1 MINLISKSMRTKII
15 ERGWKKERERRNWI
29 DSISLSSPSMRLF
42 SVDWR
47 RWRCGHFLALW
58 TAKKSWTPRS
68 WTKRAGPG
76 HARLSG
82 TETGNLFGEL
92 HPVAFLVFPSVSPT
106 YLCSPRVSNVSF
118 SLLLLLLSHF
128 RGGMEFGSGSIFFE
142 IGIFS
147 ASFIF
152 ISLLSII
159 PSTWN
164 SSNVFHE
171 VHTVH
176 KRGREF
182 FLKAWT
188 TIKLQRSW
196 FLDIS
201 LDIYFLFGKK

>member
-118 SLLLLLLSHF
+118 SLLLYLSLSRRNGIWKRVHLLRDWNLQCVIHF
-128 RGGMEFGSGSIFFE
+128 YIFCDYSKYLKLVE
-142 IGIFS
+142 RFS
-147 ASFIF
+147 W
-152 ISLLSII
+152 
-159 PSTWN
+159 STH
-164 SSNVFHE
+164 SS
-171 VHTVH
+171 
-176 KRGREF
+176 
-182 FLKAWT
+182 
-188 TIKLQRSW
+188 
-196 FLDIS
+196 
-201 LDIYFLFGKK
+201 

>member
-106 YLCSPRVSNVSF
+106 YLCAPPECPMFLFRF
-118 SLLLLLLSHF
+118 FFISHF

-152 ISLLSII
+152 ISFAII
-159 PSTWN
+159 PNTWN

-176 KRGREF
+176 KREENF
-182 FLKAWT
+182 FLK
-188 TIKLQRSW
+188 LEQQ
-196 FLDIS
+196 
-201 LDIYFLFGKK
+201 

>member
-58 TAKKSWTPRS
+58 TAKKSWLRE
-68 WTKRAGPG
+68 AGPS
-76 HARLSG
+76 ARITSG
-82 TETGNLFGEL
+82 
-92 HPVAFLVFPSVSPT
+92 SVSRLPFCLT
-106 YLCSPRVSNVSF
+106 DLFMRSPRVSNVSF

-164 SSNVFHE
+164 SLKVFHE

-176 KRGREF
+176 KREENF
-182 FLKAWT
+182 FLK
-188 TIKLQRSW
+188 LEQQ
-196 FLDIS
+196 
-201 LDIYFLFGKK
+201 